1 MDIRSQIL
9 AADDLPREAVAVPE
23 WGGVTVWVRTLT
35 GTERDRFETQV
46 AKDRQKPGG
55 AGGNFRSGLLV
66 LALCDEQGARLFADG
81 DAGAL
86 GKKSSKALDRLL
98 EVAMRLSGIGAKQQ
112 EEAEKNSE
120 TTTGAASS
128 SG

>member
-35 GTERDRFETQV
+35 GTERDRFET
-46 AKDRQKPGG
+46 
-55 AGGNFRSGLLV
+55 
-66 LALCDEQGARLFADG
+66 QGARLFADG